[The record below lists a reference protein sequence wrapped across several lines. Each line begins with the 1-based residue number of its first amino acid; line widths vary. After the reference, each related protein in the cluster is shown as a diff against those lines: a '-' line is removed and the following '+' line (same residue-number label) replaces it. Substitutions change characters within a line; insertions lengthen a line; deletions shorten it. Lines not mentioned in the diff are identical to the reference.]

1 MKKELMTRYNNTG
14 MDEFSDLFMIMAK
27 NVEDSLI
34 QGGATPGEDYSI
46 LDLYR
51 LAQPFA
57 LSVFKSSESMQFTL
71 SWQSDEGGLS

>member
-1 MKKELMTRYNNTG
+1 MTRYNNTG

-57 LSVFKSSESMQFTL
+57 LSVFKSNESMQFTL
-71 SWQSDEGGLS
+71 SWQSDEGDLS